1 MILVNRGS
9 IGRDSFNF
17 AFCPQRTLSSAKGAK
32 NLSLRPLLFFAVFAC
47 KKANKDILHIFAI
60 MISLPIKNTENSN
73 AKELDRIALK
83 VKAGERITDEEGLF
97 LFEKA
102 SLAFVGSLANSI
114 RERLH
119 GDVTYFN
126 RNFHIEP
133 TNVCVFSC
141 NFCSYSRL
149 YAHRDEGWELSME
162 QMMDIIR
169 KYDGKPVTE
178 VHIVGGVHPKM
189 NLEFFAELL
198 RKIKAHR
205 PDLHIKGFTA
215 VELDYMFRKAKMTI
229 AEGMHYLQQAG
240 LDSLPGGGA
249 EIFAP
254 AIRNQIAAD
263 KVDAE
268 GWLAIHKEAHL
279 LGMHSNA
286 TMLYGHIEKYE
297 DRIDHMRRLRELQD
311 ETKGFNTFI
320 PLKFRNKDNDMSH
333 IAESSIIEDM
343 KMYAIAR
350 IYMDNF
356 PHLKAYWPMLG
367 RQNAQLSLSF
377 GVNDIDGTIDDS
389 TKIYAMAGSEEQN
402 PALTTA
408 QLVTLIQQ
416 AKRKPVERGTLYN
429 VIRDYSNI
437 TPTEIETNPLL
448 N

>member
-1 MILVNRGS
+1 
-9 IGRDSFNF
+9 
-17 AFCPQRTLSSAKGAK
+17 
-32 NLSLRPLLFFAVFAC
+32 
-47 KKANKDILHIFAI
+47 
-60 MISLPIKNTENSN
+60 
-73 AKELDRIALK
+73 
-83 VKAGERITDEEGLF
+83 
-97 LFEKA
+97 
-102 SLAFVGSLANSI
+102 
-114 RERLH
+114 
-119 GDVTYFN
+119 
-126 RNFHIEP
+126 
-133 TNVCVFSC
+133 
-141 NFCSYSRL
+141 
-149 YAHRDEGWELSME
+149 ME

-198 RKIKAHR
+198 RNIKTHR

-215 VELDYMFRKAKMTI
+215 VELDYMFRKAKMSVD
-229 AEGMHYLQQAG
+229 EGMRYLQSAG

-254 AIRNQIAAD
+254 AIREQIAAD
-263 KVDAE
+263 KVDAD
-268 GWLAIHKEAHL
+268 GWLEIHKQAHL

-297 DRIDHMRRLRELQD
+297 HRVDHMRRLRELQD

-320 PLKFRNKDNDMSH
+320 PLKFRNQNNDMSH

-389 TKIYAMAGSEEQN
+389 TKIYSMAGSEEQN

-408 QLVTLIQQ
+408 QLVTLIKQ
-416 AKRKPVERGTLYN
+416 AKRRPVERGTLYN
-429 VIRDYSNI
+429 IIRDYSD
-437 TPTEIETNPLL
+437 TSLTEIEMNPLL